1 MRIKQIKNDK
11 VNSFE
16 FSYDLSQGDYLK
28 KILELYLIDEIY
40 ICIYGLGDKM
50 IFDNSQSKIQI
61 KKLALL
67 PSFKSSQN
75 FVLNISLEEI
85 SNLFS
90 IINNNFDELVVW
102 YPYTN
107 WENFIES
114 FNEPVP
120 FFSFRKTKT
129 KDDTGFY
136 LSFRASDFN
145 NVEIISDLSFRNSKN
160 INKGDL
166 IKILN

>member
-11 VNSFE
+11 INSFE
-16 FSYDLSQGDYLK
+16 FSYDLSKGDYLK

-50 IFDNSQSKIQI
+50 IFDNRQTKIQI

-75 FVLNISLEEI
+75 FVLNISLDEM

-90 IINNNFDELVVW
+90 IINNGFDELVGW

-107 WENFIES
+107 WENFIKS

-120 FFSFRKTKT
+120 FLTFRKTKI
-129 KDDTGFY
+129 KDNIDFY
-136 LSFRASDFN
+136 LSFRTSDFN
-145 NVEIISDLSFRNSKN
+145 NVEIISNLSFHNSRN

-166 IKILN
+166 IKILK